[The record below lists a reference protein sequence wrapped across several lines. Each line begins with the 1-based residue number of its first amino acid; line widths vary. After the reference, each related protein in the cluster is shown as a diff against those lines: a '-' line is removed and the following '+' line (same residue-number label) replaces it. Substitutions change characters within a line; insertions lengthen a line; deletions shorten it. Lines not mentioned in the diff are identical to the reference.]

1 QERLSTIKEV
11 TEQAKT
17 FVGEEVAIE
26 NEEAAAVLEQETF
39 PLVIRTFRDKL
50 AVLEEITPQTVQALL
65 KSIMKELKLK
75 GQFVYMP
82 IRVALTGQQHGPD
95 LFLIIEILGK
105 DLALRRIERM
115 LA

>member
-1 QERLSTIKEV
+1 
-11 TEQAKT
+11 
-17 FVGEEVAIE
+17 
-26 NEEAAAVLEQETF
+26 
-39 PLVIRTFRDKL
+39 RDKL
-50 AVLEEITPQTVQALL
+50 VALEEVTPETIKALL

-105 DLALRRIERM
+105 DLALRRIGKRLEKTM
-115 LA
+115 HN